1 VNQTSDRTCVA
12 VIAGAR
18 PNFMKVAPLMR
29 GFLSDSD
36 MRPVLIHTG
45 QHYDENMSGRF
56 FRELGIPMPDHHL
69 EAGPGTH
76 AQQTAEIMKR
86 LEPVFVAEQPAAAI
100 VVGDVNSTVAGALV
114 AAKLGIKVVHAEAG
128 LRSFDRTMP
137 EEINRIVTDSISDLL
152 LITEESGRTNLLREG
167 KSPEQIV
174 LVGNLMIDSLQ
185 ANLKQALESD
195 VMRRLGIAENSRFG
209 LVTLHRP
216 ANVDDMR
223 QLAEIVSALSVIS
236 EDVPLYWPMHPRTRS
251 RIEANGL
258 RLRDRICVIE
268 PLGYFDFLCMQKNS
282 AVILTDSG
290 GIQEES
296 TVLGV
301 PCLTLRDNTERPVTI
316 ESGTNRLAGTN
327 KRNILEAWR
336 QTRDFPKRGVTPPLW
351 DGHAGERCVAAIR
364 AFLAPSNAA
373 SELLQA

>member
-1 VNQTSDRTCVA
+1 VTGTFERASIA

-29 GFLSDSD
+29 AFLQDPGI
-36 MRPVLIHTG
+36 RPVLIHTG

-69 EAGPGTH
+69 EAGPGSH

-86 LEPVFVAEQPAAAI
+86 LEPVFLKEKPEAAV

-114 AAKLGIKVVHAEAG
+114 ASKLGIKVVHAEAG

-152 LITEESGRTNLLREG
+152 LITEESGRVNLLKEG
-167 KSPEQIV
+167 KAPEQIV
-174 LVGNLMIDSLQ
+174 LVGNLMIDSLE

-195 VMRRLGIAENSRFG
+195 VLARLGLAPGSRFG

-216 ANVDDMR
+216 ANVDDLR
-223 QLAEIVSALSVIS
+223 QLAEILSALTVIS
-236 EDVPLYWPMHPRTRS
+236 ADLPLYWPMHPRTRAK
-251 RIEANGL
+251 IEGGKLAL
-258 RLRDRICVIE
+258 PPAIRVIE

-282 AVILTDSG
+282 SVILTDSG

-301 PCLTLRDNTERPVTI
+301 PCLTLRENTERPVTI
-316 ESGTNRLAGTN
+316 ESGTNRLAGTSA
-327 KRNILEAWR
+327 RGILEAWR
-336 QTRDFPKRGVTPPLW
+336 ATRDHPKTGKIPPLW
-351 DGHAGERCVAAIR
+351 DGRAGERCLAAIKE
-364 AFLAPSNAA
+364 FLAHSRAGA
-373 SELLQA
+373 EVLQA

>member
-1 VNQTSDRTCVA
+1 MTPSSDRTCLA

-29 GFLSDSD
+29 AFLQDPGI
-36 MRPVLIHTG
+36 RPVLIHTG

-69 EAGPGTH
+69 EAGPGSH

-86 LEPVFVAEQPAAAI
+86 LEPVFLQEKPAATI

-114 AAKLGIKVVHAEAG
+114 ASKLGIKVVHAEAG

-152 LITEESGRTNLLREG
+152 LITEESGRLNLLNEG
-167 KSPEQIV
+167 KSPDQIV

-195 VMRRLGIAENSRFG
+195 VLKRLGITDGLRFG

-216 ANVDDMR
+216 ANVDDPR
-223 QLAEIVSALSVIS
+223 QLSEIVSALSVIAA
-236 EDVPLYWPMHPRTRS
+236 DLPLYWPMHPRTRS
-251 RIEANGL
+251 RIEGSGL
-258 RLRDRICVIE
+258 ELPGGIRVIE

-282 AVILTDSG
+282 GVILTDSG

-316 ESGTNRLAGTN
+316 DSGTNCLAGTN
-327 KRNILEAWR
+327 KSSILEAWR
-336 QTRDFPKRGVTPPLW
+336 ETRDHPKTGKTPPFW
-351 DGHAGERCVAAIR
+351 DGRAGERCLAAIKE
-364 AFLAPSNAA
+364 FLAPSRAA
-373 SELLQA
+373 SEVLQV